1 MRTVGKDCRFLN
13 DRQDPAASS
22 QVSVG
27 KRVAERQQL
36 PTSGVTV
43 HLDDEGVAHYPRLS
57 LRCRPHP
64 HPPAGYSGSAGRRR
78 CRNRRRRSIH
88 SP

>member
-43 HLDDEGVAHYPRLS
+43 HLDDEGVAHYTCVTEGFIPGL
-57 LRCRPHP
+57 
-64 HPPAGYSGSAGRRR
+64 
-78 CRNRRRRSIH
+78 NRK
-88 SP
+88 